1 MDFAKSLFR
10 STATSTTA
18 TMSSSSTAS
27 TATTKHVVCVT
38 EADSIP
44 GFYAARACL
53 ISRDWAKVVCQVN
66 DDKDERAKMLAREG
80 AHLIKMSLDNADHIK
95 KHLLCNIDAMV
106 MVPPRGF
113 DAVKKVKCVMDAI
126 EELKMPIMMPEPE
139 TAVRGELK
147 LRALVLSSCILAG
160 FHMEQPGTPGSAAAS
175 AASSA
180 SSASSP
186 APTRGPHDKNVMK
199 LWEQIEREV
208 HHRCK
213 HATLCR
219 LGFPMQA
226 MFALS
231 EVMMNKGIMPLNFGE
246 GDFAPVNLKD
256 AFHGITMIA
265 CELLNKAK
273 QPAMPM
279 FKQAAGKQQP
289 ARPMPTHH
297 GQVYTLTGMQLVNAQ
312 KLAQTASQALDAP
325 MPYRAVDDHEMR
337 RILDAS
343 SGLTMYEIEEF
354 MASARVIRAGKMG
367 IRSPDLERLIKR
379 APTTVDKFF
388 AENKNMFK
396 PRGGRVV
403 AAALLDYF

>member
-1 MDFAKSLFR
+1 
-10 STATSTTA
+10 
-18 TMSSSSTAS
+18 MSSSPSTAGA
-27 TATTKHVVCVT
+27 TTTKHVVCVT
-38 EADSIP
+38 EADTVP

-53 ISRDWAKVVCQVN
+53 ISRDWSKVVCQVN
-66 DDKDERAKMLAREG
+66 DDKDERAKMLANEG
-80 AHLIKMSLDNADHIK
+80 AHVIKMSLDHADHIK
-95 KHLLCNIDAMV
+95 KHLLCNVDALV
-106 MVPPRGF
+106 LVPPRGF
-113 DAVKKVKCVMDAI
+113 DAVKKVKTVMDAI
-126 EELKMPIMMPEPE
+126 EELKMPIMMPQPE
-139 TAVRGELK
+139 AAVRGELK

-160 FHMEQPGTPGSAAAS
+160 FHMEQPGTPGSAS
-175 AASSA
+175 AAGSAAGAASA
-180 SSASSP
+180 SSAP
-186 APTRGPHDKNVMK
+186 ASATMKAPHDKNVMK

-219 LGFPMQA
+219 IGFPMQA

-231 EVMMNKGIMPLNFGE
+231 EVMMNKGIMPLNFGD

-256 AFHGITMIA
+256 AFHGITMVA
-265 CELLNKAK
+265 CELLDKSK

-279 FKQAAGKQQP
+279 PKQAAGKTA
-289 ARPMPTHH
+289 ARPTPTHH
-297 GQVYTLTGMQLVNAQ
+297 GQVYTLTGMQLVNAP

-343 SGLTMYEIEEF
+343 SGMGMFEIEEF

-367 IRSPDLERLIKR
+367 VRSPDLERVIKR

-403 AAALLDYF
+403 AAALLDHF

>member
-1 MDFAKSLFR
+1 
-10 STATSTTA
+10 
-18 TMSSSSTAS
+18 MSSSPSIAGA
-27 TATTKHVVCVT
+27 ATTGHVVCVT
-38 EADSIP
+38 EADSIL

-66 DDKDERAKMLAREG
+66 DDKDERAKKLANEG
-80 AHLIKMSLDNADHIK
+80 AHVIKMSLDHADHIK
-95 KHLLCNIDAMV
+95 KHLLCNVDALV
-106 MVPPRGF
+106 LVPPRGF
-113 DAVKKVKCVMDAI
+113 DAVKKVKTVMDAI

-139 TAVRGELK
+139 TSVRGELK

-160 FHMEQPGTPGSAAAS
+160 FHMEQPGTPGSASAAAGSAAGAAS
-175 AASSA
+175 LA

-186 APTRGPHDKNVMK
+186 APTKGPHDKNVMK

-208 HHRCK
+208 NHRCK

-219 LGFPMQA
+219 IGFPMQA

-265 CELLNKAK
+265 CELLDKTK
-273 QPAMPM
+273 QPAKPMPM
-279 FKQAAGKQQP
+279 PKQPAGKTA

-297 GQVYTLTGMQLVNAQ
+297 GQVYTLTGMQLVNAP
-312 KLAQTASQALDAP
+312 KLAQTASQALEAP

-343 SGLTMYEIEEF
+343 SGLGMFEIEEF

-379 APTTVDKFF
+379 APMTVDKFF
-388 AENKNMFK
+388 SENKNMFK

-403 AAALLDYF
+403 AAALLDHF